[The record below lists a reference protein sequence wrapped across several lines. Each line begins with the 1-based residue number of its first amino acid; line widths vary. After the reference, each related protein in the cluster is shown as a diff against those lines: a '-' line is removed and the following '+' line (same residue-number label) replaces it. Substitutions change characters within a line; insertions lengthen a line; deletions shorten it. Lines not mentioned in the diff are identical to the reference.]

1 MSMVYNSEFFPS
13 SLGSEPV
20 SMLLKSFNSYSFV
33 ERVMISG
40 TDSSKRFSYRFSDFS
55 SNSHNSS
62 GIVSMNWFID
72 TLNLDNVVKFNNA
85 APPTIFVCANYHGFL
100 FLNTHSYFPILRL
113 ELGGK
118 RLKATSSLCRNFS
131 EWNGY
136 SLKRDLT
143 MLHKERKH
151 LFRDMAQRYK
161 ICLIRKLLT
170 ENTREVSVKRLLVSL
185 NVRIANYC
193 SC

>member
-85 APPTIFVCANYHGFL
+85 APPTIFVCANYHGL
-100 FLNTHSYFPILRL
+100 LSIPQHSFIFPHPPPDNNMCNPFWDSS
-113 ELGGK
+113 EL
-118 RLKATSSLCRNFS
+118 LKA
-131 EWNGY
+131 
-136 SLKRDLT
+136 
-143 MLHKERKH
+143 
-151 LFRDMAQRYK
+151 
-161 ICLIRKLLT
+161 LIR
-170 ENTREVSVKRLLVSL
+170 TRRKEIKSNFFSVSKFQ
-185 NVRIANYC
+185 
-193 SC
+193 